1 MNGEGIARYQ
11 RCGGPGASIRRKNAK
26 ELQLIACW
34 KIENMCK
41 CLQLTTYAEAS
52 VCPTGPTPHHFN
64 PSRNSDRQTPP
75 TNLSSPWYNGY
86 HGPTI
91 PAGYPKLL
99 SSSGR
104 FVDLPDLPTNETQ
117 HLRCDKPT
125 NGTTSTCLGNMATLQ
140 TLIKP
145 NHHLYS
151 NHGKRLK

>member
-26 ELQLIACW
+26 QLQLIACW

-41 CLQLTTYAEAS
+41 HLQLTTYAEAS

-75 TNLSSPWYNGY
+75 TNLSSPWYHGY

-91 PAGYPKLL
+91 PGWVSQTPFFIRKVCG
-99 SSSGR
+99 SSGSANQR
-104 FVDLPDLPTNETQ
+104 DPT
-117 HLRCDKPT
+117 P
-125 NGTTSTCLGNMATLQ
+125 GV
-140 TLIKP
+140 
-145 NHHLYS
+145 
-151 NHGKRLK
+151 